1 MSSGKTGKPKAKCTD
16 YLIITGNLSVFA
28 VYCFMCIQVPVF
40 YIASD

>member
-16 YLIITGNLSVFA
+16 DLIITGNLSIFA

>member
-16 YLIITGNLSVFA
+16 YLIIKGNLSIFA